1 MVYAKVHSEPS
12 DVMEDSKDT
21 PTQEICAELVSKVM
35 QAPPL
40 TRYSFQK
47 HKVTTQDGGELKT
60 KKITT
65 SSLLD
70 VNASELN
77 PNLA

>member
-1 MVYAKVHSEPS
+1 LQGILFKSVRLQHN
-12 DVMEDSKDT
+12 
-21 PTQEICAELVSKVM
+21 
-35 QAPPL
+35 
-40 TRYSFQK
+40 
-47 HKVTTQDGGELKT
+47 GGELET

>member
-1 MVYAKVHSEPS
+1 MVYAEVNSEPN

-40 TRYSFQK
+40 TRYYFQK
-47 HKVTTQDGGELKT
+47 RKATTQDGGELET
-60 KKITT
+60 KKIIA